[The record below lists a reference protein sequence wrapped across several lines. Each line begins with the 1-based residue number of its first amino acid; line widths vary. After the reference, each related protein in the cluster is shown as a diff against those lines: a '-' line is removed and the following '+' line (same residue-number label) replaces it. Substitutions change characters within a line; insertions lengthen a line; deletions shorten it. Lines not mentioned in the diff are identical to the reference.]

1 MYKLEIME
9 GWIVFENGVKSIFIV
24 LNFCYQCLNREYFFI
39 FKKKRRKLF
48 FVIYGKVI
56 IDLIFF
62 LLDRKFGI

>member
-39 FKKKRRKLF
+39 FIKKK
-48 FVIYGKVI
+48 KVI
-56 IDLIFF
+56 FCDLWESNN
-62 LLDRKFGI
+62 